1 MDGLFG
7 RGYDPNRMIDP
18 RCNLLSSAL
27 TDIVAQL
34 QVSAASDKAW
44 ANASLALDV
53 AQEDDDVELYVAVD
67 ERDFDALRTIV
78 QQWESCERTLTKHD
92 RNVLKRALKAFRK
105 RLKLQRLD
113 SESSVGGGPMSS
125 GRQSSIVGV
134 RPPDQFP
141 QDVWDAL
148 VRQKRLI
155 AAPDGTYELPAE

>member
-44 ANASLALDV
+44 ADASLALDA

-92 RNVLKRALKAFRK
+92 RNVLKRAL
-105 RLKLQRLD
+105 
-113 SESSVGGGPMSS
+113 
-125 GRQSSIVGV
+125 
-134 RPPDQFP
+134 
-141 QDVWDAL
+141 
-148 VRQKRLI
+148 
-155 AAPDGTYELPAE
+155 